1 MEEKVHKYRMDFY
14 YQTLVL
20 YLVFFFLY
28 ALIKGKFFEEKF
40 ELVFNDPIIYIL
52 IIFIPI
58 IFVIVL
64 LNFIRGRQILMKSDR
79 IVLKNRLGSREILFS
94 EILSI
99 RIGRIRK
106 RREDVPFRIIK
117 LKLKNRKKRLR
128 IRANDFERG
137 PELIREFLKIKNP
150 MNV

>member
-1 MEEKVHKYRMDFY
+1 MEDKVYKYRMDFY

-52 IIFIPI
+52 IMFIPF
-58 IFVIVL
+58 IFLIAL
-64 LNFIRGRQILMKSDR
+64 LNFIRGRQIIMKNDR
-79 IVLKNRLGSREILFS
+79 IVLKNRFGSREILFN
-94 EILSI
+94 EILNI
-99 RIGRIRK
+99 KIGRVRK
-106 RREDVPFRIIK
+106 NREDMPYRIIK
-117 LKLKNRKKRLR
+117 LKLRNRRKRLR

-137 PELIREFLKIKNP
+137 PELIKEFLKINNP
-150 MNV
+150 ANT

>member
-1 MEEKVHKYRMDFY
+1 MDIY

-58 IFVIVL
+58 VFLTVL
-64 LNFIRGRQILMKSDR
+64 INFIRGRQIILKKDR
-79 IVLKNRLGSREILFS
+79 IVLKNRFGSREILHN
-94 EILSI
+94 EII
-99 RIGRIRK
+99 TIKIGRT
-106 RREDVPFRIIK
+106 RRRSEDMPYRIIK
-117 LKLKNRKKRLR
+117 LKLRNRRKQLR

-137 PELIREFLKIKNP
+137 PELIREFLKLKNP
-150 MNV
+150 AVS